1 MDINTPKINTH
12 KANMIVVSLALSLN
26 DLLVSK
32 RNDLHQGAL
41 VSLIGRTL
49 FASFDFKHCPE
60 LALPS

>member
-32 RNDLHQGAL
+32 RNGLHQGVP
-41 VSLIGRTL
+41 VSLIGRT
-49 FASFDFKHCPE
+49 ASFDFQHEQLE